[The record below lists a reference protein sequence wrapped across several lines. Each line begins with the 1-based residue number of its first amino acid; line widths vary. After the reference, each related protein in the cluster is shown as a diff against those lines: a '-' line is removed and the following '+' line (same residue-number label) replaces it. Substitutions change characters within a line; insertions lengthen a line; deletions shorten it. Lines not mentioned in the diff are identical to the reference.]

1 MKEEEILILTEAQ
14 QLNLLNEWNSRP
26 NNPPSLAELVK
37 LVFNNENLD
46 GRSKEG
52 KAVKNFLA
60 SRQIKPKK
68 SHEYEAKGLIEL
80 TVEQK
85 EYISNN
91 CPTMTGLEIAK
102 ILFKN
107 NNLTNLCQET
117 RSVLNYIKT
126 IPMIVKYQTQNE
138 ENIPSE
144 DYKPPRSE
152 ERAIAKINKYVLDG
166 IDKTKITH
174 KQKRDIFS
182 LISYMNAHRFSHQIN
197 LYDDE
202 KDREL
207 FESSFVRY
215 TYDKGDLTQE
225 EVDQYI
231 VLCTEVVISSNI
243 QQTINVLQNQI
254 DLAIQEDG
262 KIPMTLVEASNTARK
277 EYNDC
282 VNRQQRLLQDLKV
295 KRSDRLSKQVKETAS
310 ILNLVEI
317 WKEEESRV
325 KLIKMAELRKKS
337 LENEI
342 ERLSSMDEIKCK
354 ILGISEDEI
363 LNG

>member
-1 MKEEEILILTEAQ
+1 MPEDIPVLTEEQ
-14 QLNLLNEWNSRP
+14 QLTLLNEWNNRP
-26 NNPPSLAELVK
+26 DNPPSLAELVK
-37 LVFNNENLD
+37 IVFKREDLD

-68 SHEYEAKGLIEL
+68 SHEYQAKGLIEL
-80 TVEQK
+80 NNDQK
-85 EYISNN
+85 EYVSNN
-91 CPTMTGLEIAK
+91 CATMTGLEIAK

-107 NNLTNLCQET
+107 ESLTNLSQET
-117 RSVLNYIKT
+117 RSVLEYIKT
-126 IPMIVKYQTQNE
+126 IPTNIKYQKDE
-138 ENIPSE
+138 EDNISTGE
-144 DYKPPRSE
+144 YKAPKSE
-152 ERAIAKINKYVLDG
+152 ERMLAKINKYILDG
-166 IDKTKITH
+166 IDKNKITH
-174 KQKRDIFS
+174 KQKREINS
-182 LISYMNAHRFSHQIN
+182 IIGYMNTHRFLHQIN

-202 KDREL
+202 RDREL

-231 VLCTEVVISSNI
+231 VLCTEVVISSSI

-254 DLAIQEDG
+254 DLSIQDDG
-262 KIPMTLVEASNTARK
+262 KIPMALVEASNTARK

-282 VNRQQRLLQDLKV
+282 VNRQQKLLNELKV

-310 ILNLVEI
+310 ILNLVEM
-317 WKEEESRV
+317 WKEEESRA
-325 KLIKMAELRKKS
+325 KLLKMAELRKQS
-337 LENEI
+337 LSNEI

-354 ILGISEDEI
+354 ILGISKDEI

>member
-1 MKEEEILILTEAQ
+1 MSEDLPQLTEEQ
-14 QLNLLNEWNSRP
+14 QLKLLNEWNNRP
-26 NNPPSLAELVK
+26 ENPPSLVELVK
-37 LVFNNENLD
+37 LAFDRDDLD

-68 SHEYEAKGLIEL
+68 SHEYQAKGLLEL
-80 TVEQK
+80 SLDQK

-91 CPTMTGLEIAK
+91 CHTMTGIEMAK

-107 NNLTNLCQET
+107 DKLTNLSQET
-117 RSVLNYIKT
+117 RSILEYMKT
-126 IPMIVKYQTQNE
+126 IPSNIKFNNSENE
-138 ENIPSE
+138 NASTEE
-144 DYKPPRSE
+144 YRPPKSE
-152 ERAIAKINKYVLDG
+152 ERMIAKINRYILDG
-166 IDKTKITH
+166 VDKNKLTH
-174 KQKRDIFS
+174 KNKQEINS
-182 LISYMNAHRFSHQIN
+182 LIGYMNTYRFSHQIN

-202 KDREL
+202 KDRDL

-215 TYDKGDLTQE
+215 TYDKSDLTQE

-231 VLCTEVVISSNI
+231 VLSTEVVISSNI

-282 VNRQQRLLQDLKV
+282 VNRQQKLLNDLKV
-295 KRSDRLSKQVKETAS
+295 KRSERLSKQVKETAS
-310 ILNLVEI
+310 IINLVQM
-317 WKEEESRV
+317 WKEEESRA
-325 KLIKMAELRKKS
+325 KLIKMAEMRKKVV
-337 LENEI
+337 EKEI
-342 ERLSSMDEIKCK
+342 DRLSSMEEIKSK
-354 ILGISEDEI
+354 ILGISRDEI

>member
-1 MKEEEILILTEAQ
+1 MSDELIILTPEQ
-14 QLNLLNEWNSRP
+14 ELKLLQEWNNRP

-37 LVFNNENLD
+37 IAFNRDDLD

-52 KAVKNFLA
+52 KSVKLFLA

-68 SHEYEAKGLIEL
+68 SHEYSPKGLIEL
-80 TVEQK
+80 ADEQK

-91 CPTMTGLEIAK
+91 CHVMTGLEMAK
-102 ILFKN
+102 TIFKN
-107 NNLTNLCQET
+107 ESLTNLSQET
-117 RSVLNYIKT
+117 RSVLEYLK
-126 IPMIVKYQTQNE
+126 
-138 ENIPSE
+138 NIPSNIK
-144 DYKPPRSE
+144 YKNSETEAIPTEEYRPPKSE
-152 ERAIAKINKYVLDG
+152 ERAIAKINKYILEG
-166 IDKTKITH
+166 IDKNKINS
-174 KQKRDIFS
+174 KIKKDINS
-182 LISYMNAHRFSHQIN
+182 LIGYMNTFRFSHQIN

-215 TYDKGDLTQE
+215 TYDKNDLTQE

-231 VLCTEVVISSNI
+231 VLSTEVVISSNI

-254 DLAIQEDG
+254 DLAIEEDG

-282 VNRQQRLLQDLKV
+282 VNRQQKLLNDLKV
-295 KRSDRLSKQVKETAS
+295 KRSEKLSKQVKENAS
-310 ILNLVEI
+310 ILNLVQM

-325 KLIKMAELRKKS
+325 KLIKMAEMRKQVIEK
-337 LENEI
+337 EI
-342 ERLSSMDEIKCK
+342 DRLSSMEELKCK
-354 ILGISEDEI
+354 ILGISKEEI